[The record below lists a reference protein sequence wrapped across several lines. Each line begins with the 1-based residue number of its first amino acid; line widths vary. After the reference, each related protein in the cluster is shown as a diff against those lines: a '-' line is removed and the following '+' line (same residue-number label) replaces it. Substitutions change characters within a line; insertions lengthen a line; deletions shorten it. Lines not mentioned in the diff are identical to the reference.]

1 MHTLL
6 SVASSAVILV
16 EKGAEKAVTHNTM
29 VRDMAAVLVP
39 PMGIADASQ
48 NVHHILTAMVR
59 KVVQKLHVP
68 NHLALK
74 DHTPVKKMVNVV
86 EGPREREKRSRKSS
100 KQKAKKVRKML
111 T

>member
-1 MHTLL
+1 M
-6 SVASSAVILV
+6 

-29 VRDMAAVLVP
+29 VRDTAAVLVP
-39 PMGIADASQ
+39 RMEVQDVSQ
-48 NVHHILTAMVR
+48 NVHHILTVMVR

-74 DHTPVKKMVNVV
+74 DHTHVKKAANVV
-86 EGPREREKRSRKSS
+86 QSPQAREKRSGKSS
-100 KQKAKKVRKML
+100 KQKAMAVKRML